1 MIEYIFLG
9 IVQGLTEFL
18 PVSSSG
24 HLVILQKLLGINSG
38 QITVS
43 VVLHLGTL
51 LAVIIFFRRDI
62 LKILKDPRS
71 LGLILLATAI
81 TGAIGFSSRDFFE
94 SLFYSVKAVGIA
106 WLFTGLLL
114 ISTKRINRLDRRQLK
129 LPDAIILGLAQA
141 LAIIPGISR
150 SAITISALFYRHI
163 EKRLAFAFSF
173 LISVPVILG
182 AAFLEIRKSGVTA
195 DVKTENLIAGFIS
208 SFLTGILALLFLRLV
223 IDRAK
228 FHYFGYYCL
237 LMAMGALI
245 L

>member
-24 HLVILQKLLGINSG
+24 HLVILQRLLGINVG

-43 VVLHLGTL
+43 VILHLGTL

-62 LKILKDPRS
+62 LRVLKDPRL
-71 LGLILLATAI
+71 LGLVLLVTAI
-81 TGAIGFSSRDFFE
+81 TGIIGFSAKDFFE

-106 WLFTGLLL
+106 WLFSGLLL
-114 ISTKRINRLDRRQLK
+114 ISTKRINRLDREQLK

-163 EKRLAFAFSF
+163 DRRLAFVLSF

-182 AAFLEIRKSGVTA
+182 AALLELGKSGVTA
-195 DVKTENLIAGFIS
+195 DVKAENLIAGFIS
-208 SFLTGILALLFLRLV
+208 SFFTGILALLFLRFV

-237 LMAMGALI
+237 VMAIRTLI